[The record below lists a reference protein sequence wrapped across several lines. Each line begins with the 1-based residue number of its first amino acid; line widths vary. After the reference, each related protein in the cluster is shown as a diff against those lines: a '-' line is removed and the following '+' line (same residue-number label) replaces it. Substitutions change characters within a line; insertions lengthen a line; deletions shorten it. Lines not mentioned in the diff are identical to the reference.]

1 MPLGLRLETAFGEP
15 RGSFVLFVLCAPAAH
30 RPVSAWSGAGI
41 LLTDRVKK
49 ADAPVVAYRGGALE
63 RNTATYAGSALRG
76 SSCNEPVLCAS
87 GNPDGCDDA
96 RPYGGDHDVSDGPF
110 CGA

>member
-49 ADAPVVAYRGGALE
+49 ADAPVVAYRGDAFE
-63 RNTATYAGSALRG
+63 RIPLLTQVQLFEDRLVTSQCSALQVIQMAATTR
-76 SSCNEPVLCAS
+76 
-87 GNPDGCDDA
+87 
-96 RPYGGDHDVSDGPF
+96 DH
-110 CGA
+110 AEQTTT